1 MEFKEKSKPIYLQ
14 IVDSL
19 ADRVANGTYAEGAR
33 IPSVREFAAQV
44 QVNPNT
50 VMRAYDHL
58 SRLGVV
64 FNRRGIGYFI
74 AEGARR
80 IITEIRSREFFEDE
94 ILRFFEQLA
103 LLGVDPGQLARLYED
118 YLNERKSS
126 SSTDNN
132 ENIDIS
138 DDGRSRDRAAVEHRG
153 GGFGHLSRDL
163 FK

>member
-14 IVDSL
+14 IVDNL

-58 SRLGVV
+58 AQLGVM

-74 AEGARR
+74 SEGARR
-80 IITEIRSREFFEDE
+80 IITEIRSREFFDEE

-103 LLGVDPGQLARLYED
+103 LLGVDPEQLARLYED
-118 YLNERKSS
+118 YLNEKKT
-126 SSTDNN
+126 STTDTN
-132 ENIDIS
+132 ENFDIS
-138 DDGRSRDRAAVEHRG
+138 DADRSRDRVAVERG
-153 GGFGHLSRDL
+153 PRGFGNTPRGYGR
-163 FK
+163 